1 VASKRRLY
9 RHGRVDA
16 VVGAAALSSLVFIWL
31 IAVPAVAPARMARHA
46 GHYAQIYVH
55 IVGGIGMLLGGAIAL
70 RIGLTRE
77 WFRWHK
83 AAGYSY
89 IVLGGVGAAVALLR
103 SFDARHTPGLSTG
116 MLAAAWLAF
125 TAMALRAIL
134 NRRFEQHRE
143 WMIRS
148 YVLAWTF
155 VFCRFWTR
163 AVPDALQ
170 GAENDMIW
178 TTWVGP
184 ILLAEIAL
192 QWNRGRAVPAP

>member
-1 VASKRRLY
+1 MASRPPY
-9 RHGRVDA
+9 RHARTDA
-16 VVGAAALSSLVFIWL
+16 LIGAAALSSLAFIWL
-31 IAVPAVAPARMARHA
+31 IAVPALQPANLARHA
-46 GHYAQIYVH
+46 GHFGMLYVH
-55 IVGGIGMLLGGAIAL
+55 VAGGVGMLLGGAVAL

-83 AAGYSY
+83 LAGYSY
-89 IVLGGVGAAVALLR
+89 IALGSVGAVTALIR
-103 SFDARHTPGLSTG
+103 SLDTAHTPGPSTG

-125 TAMALRAIL
+125 TAMAFRATR
-134 NRRFEQHRE
+134 NKRYEQHRE

-163 AVPDALQ
+163 AAPSPLQ
-170 GAENDMIW
+170 GTENDMIW
-178 TTWVGP
+178 ATWVGP

-192 QWNRGRAVPAP
+192 QWNRGRAVPVK

>member
-1 VASKRRLY
+1 MASIPRRY
-9 RHGRVDA
+9 RHARVDA
-16 VVGAAALSSLVFIWL
+16 VIGAAALSSLLFIWL
-31 IAVPAVAPARMARHA
+31 IAVPAIGSARMLRHA
-46 GHYAQIYVH
+46 GHSAQIYVH
-55 IVGGIGMLLGGAIAL
+55 IAGGVGMLIGGAVAL

-83 AAGYSY
+83 TAGHAY
-89 IVLGGVGAAVALLR
+89 IALGSIASAIALLR
-103 SFDARHTPGLSTG
+103 SFDPKHTPGLSTG

-125 TAMALRAIL
+125 TAMAFRAIR
-134 NRRFEQHRE
+134 NRRYDQHRE

-163 AVPDALQ
+163 AAPSTLQ
-170 GAENDMIW
+170 GTESDMIW
-178 TTWVGP
+178 ATWVGP

-192 QWNRGRAVPAP
+192 QWTRGRAVPAR

>member
-1 VASKRRLY
+1 MASTPRRY
-9 RHGRVDA
+9 RHARVDLMI
-16 VVGAAALSSLVFIWL
+16 GAAALSSLLFIWL
-31 IAVPAVAPARMARHA
+31 IAVPAIAPARMLRHA
-46 GHYAQIYVH
+46 GHYVQIYAH
-55 IVGGIGMLLGGAIAL
+55 IVGGIGMLIAGAVAL

-83 AAGYSY
+83 PAGYAY
-89 IVLGGVGAAVALLR
+89 LGLGGIAAAIALLR
-103 SFDARHTPGLSTG
+103 SLDAKHTPGLSTG
-116 MLAAAWLAF
+116 MLAAAWLVF
-125 TAMALRAIL
+125 SAMAFRAIRH
-134 NRRFEQHRE
+134 RRFDQHRE

-163 AVPDALQ
+163 AAPASLQ

-178 TTWVGP
+178 ATWVAP

-192 QWNRGRAVPAP
+192 QWNRGKAVAGQ